1 VRESRCAK
9 SALEGAD
16 WNCTEHYLNAQA
28 PRINCCNNDRL
39 TRRLPHGLVEILIP
53 IALITV
59 GLALIAAE
67 VYLVPGINVFGIVG
81 LVLIVFAVGY
91 VFTESGMVG
100 GLITLVAA
108 SAACGGM
115 YWAMWQSGAWE
126 RFVLSTSLG
135 QGSGAKPGESE
146 QRSSYLGK
154 KGLALTPL
162 RPTGVV
168 EIESNRIEVVTEGSF
183 IAAGSWVRVVAMD
196 RRRFFVR
203 LADDVAEDSAQA

>member
-1 VRESRCAK
+1 ME
-9 SALEGAD
+9 L
-16 WNCTEHYLNAQA
+16 
-28 PRINCCNNDRL
+28 I
-39 TRRLPHGLVEILIP
+39 IP
-53 IALITV
+53 IALIAL

-81 LVLIVFAVGY
+81 LVLMVFAVGY
-91 VFTESGMVG
+91 VFTESGFLG
-100 GLITLVAA
+100 GVVTLLGAA
-108 SAACGGM
+108 AACGLM
-115 YWAMWQSGAWE
+115 FWAMWQSGAWE

-135 QGSGAKPGESE
+135 RGSGAGPKESE
-146 QRSSYLGK
+146 QRSSYLGR

-168 EIESNRIEVVTEGSF
+168 EIDGKRIEVLTEGEF

-203 LADDVAEDSAQA
+203 LADNAVEESAQQT

>member
-1 VRESRCAK
+1 MP
-9 SALEGAD
+9 
-16 WNCTEHYLNAQA
+16 H
-28 PRINCCNNDRL
+28 INWCNNDRL
-39 TRRLPHGLVEILIP
+39 ARRLPHSLLEILIP
-53 IALITV
+53 IALITL

-91 VFTESGMVG
+91 VFTESGPLG
-100 GLITLVAA
+100 GFITLVGA
-108 SAACGGM
+108 SAGCGAM
-115 YWAMWQSGAWE
+115 YWAMWKSGAWE
-126 RFVLSTSLG
+126 RFVLSTTLK
-135 QGSGAKPGESE
+135 QGSGGPPGESE

-168 EIESNRIEVVTEGSF
+168 EIESDRIEVVTEGSF

-203 LADDVAEDSAQA
+203 LADDMAEDPAQG